1 MKKIISLSLAIVMV
15 LLSAVAAGAAFDP
28 YAQNGYDKVIY
39 TQDFEGTND
48 FTTTGTGA
56 VVQEGEND
64 VYSLSRTDTSNK
76 RAGAPVLNISG
87 VKYLKAE
94 MKIKL
99 NKLPN
104 KDGVAQIATYGNSSR
119 RPIAEFSKDGKIYLA
134 GVDERCEYSAGE
146 WVTFVFYIDYVKGLC
161 TSYVD
166 GKLLA
171 SQVAINGLRT
181 DGFGQI
187 VGVLFTDASS
197 DMIMY
202 FDDIKYSVPSGSI
215 ITSTTTTTQE
225 ELFYEDF
232 SEYTDVTVGTELT
245 TDIVGNKFT
254 LGAKG
259 TIRQLANDPEENGTR
274 GYVLKFTSPKNQSN
288 KNQILTKSNS
298 EADSHNELMIS
309 FEFYPTANRLSWVYL
324 YETSSNSKPYV
335 ELSSDGSVKV
345 RDKDGNWN
353 AMTSKYNVNQ
363 WNKIDIRIAK
373 DSSANTF
380 ALTVKLNDLE
390 TITYKS
396 CSVWAKKDVKQ
407 FAIIDRETTDEYI
420 YLDNIFFGY
429 ETTSTTTS
437 SYGSYVIRQSDDSA
451 LISTSY
457 TANENQTVLP
467 IVAAYDNE
475 EDKNMTS
482 VSICEGLSAT
492 AENSPLWFDAYIK
505 DGNAGLYK
513 VFFLDGLSMLVPLTT
528 PQEF

>member
-1 MKKIISLSLAIVMV
+1 MKKIISLCLAIVMT

-39 TQDFEGTND
+39 TQNFEETND

-56 VVQEGEND
+56 VVLEGENN

-76 RAGAPVLNISG
+76 RAGAPVLNIEG

-104 KDGVAQIATYGNSSR
+104 KDGVVQIATYGNSAR
-119 RPIAEFSKDGKIYLA
+119 RPIAEFSKDGKIYVS
-134 GVDERCEYSAGE
+134 GVSGYCEYSAGE
-146 WVTFVFYIDYVKGLC
+146 WATFVFYIDYVKGLC

-171 SQVAINGLRT
+171 NQVKINLLES

-187 VGVLFTDASS
+187 VGVLFTDASA

-202 FDDIKYSVPSGSI
+202 FDDMTYSVPSGSI
-215 ITSTTTTTQE
+215 ITSTTTSEQK
-225 ELFYEDF
+225 ELFFDDF
-232 SEYTDVTVGTELT
+232 SKYSEKSSVGDNLANNTDYTTTYQYGASGTTRRLAVDPQSDGTRGHVVQLASSTSNNIELIILKPVSNADDKKNVVMSLDFYPTEYRNSSITLCTSTKSESYVSLVNDGTVKVKDNADTWCEMGISYNLNQWNTLIIEAEKNDAGTSFTLKVSLNNSTPVTKEACTVNNT
-245 TDIVGNKFT
+245 TDIVRFG
-254 LGAKG
+254 
-259 TIRQLANDPEENGTR
+259 LADTDKN
-274 GYVLKFTSPKNQSN
+274 TS
-288 KNQILTKSNS
+288 I
-298 EADSHNELMIS
+298 M
-309 FEFYPTANRLSWVYL
+309 
-324 YETSSNSKPYV
+324 
-335 ELSSDGSVKV
+335 
-345 RDKDGNWN
+345 
-353 AMTSKYNVNQ
+353 
-363 WNKIDIRIAK
+363 
-373 DSSANTF
+373 
-380 ALTVKLNDLE
+380 
-390 TITYKS
+390 
-396 CSVWAKKDVKQ
+396 
-407 FAIIDRETTDEYI
+407 

-429 ETTSTTTS
+429 KTTSTTTS
-437 SYGSYVIRQSDDSA
+437 SYENYVIRQSDDSA

-457 TANENQTVLP
+457 TANENQALLP

-482 VSICEGLSAT
+482 VSVCEGLSAT
-492 AENSPLWFDAYIK
+492 AENSPLWFDAYVK

-513 VFFLDGLSMLVPLTT
+513 VFFLDGLSTLVPLTT